1 MICEKKDCTG
11 CFACVNVCPKEC
23 ISMKEDEFGNVYPE
37 INQNICIQC
46 NLCSK
51 VCPANYPVEKK
62 SAHKVYASWVLD
74 SKKRLL
80 STSGGLATLFSEKVI
95 EQNGVVYGAA
105 FDQGEFKH
113 VRVTQKENLSKIRGS
128 KYVHSY
134 INGVYKLVKQDLLC
148 EKKVLF
154 IGTPC
159 QVAGLISYLNLTR
172 QSIDKLYT
180 IDIICHGVPSQKLLK
195 NEIGGTDFDSITFRN
210 REGYCLNLYREEKCI
225 KKTPYYESLYY
236 LGFLNSLICRENCYR
251 CPYAESTRVGDITL
265 GDFWGLGNL
274 KDEIK
279 EEDKGISL
287 VLVNSKKGE
296 ILFDNIRNNIFFEE
310 RTSSEAFNGNS
321 QLRHPSVKHKNRNY
335 FNENYPQRGFKETL
349 TVALEYNSI
358 KNRAKRAILQHRI
371 LTHIIGNIYSKIRR

>member
-113 VRVTQKENLSKIRGS
+113 IRVTQKQNLSKIRGS

-180 IDIICHGVPSQKLLK
+180 IDIICHGVPSQKLLN
-195 NEIGGTDFDSITFRN
+195 NEIGGTDFDSITFRDK
-210 REGYCLNLYREEKCI
+210 EGFNLNLYRKGKCI
-225 KKTPYYESLYY
+225 KKIPYYESLYY
-236 LGFLNSLICRENCYR
+236 LGFLDSLTYRENCYR

-265 GDFWGLGNL
+265 GDFWGLGEL
-274 KDEIK
+274 KSSIK
-279 EEDKGISL
+279 EENKGISL
-287 VLVNSKKGE
+287 MMINTDKGQY
-296 ILFDNIRNNIFFEE
+296 ILEKISSFIFLEE
-310 RTSSEAFNGNS
+310 RSLKEAVEGNS
-321 QLRHPSVKHKNRNY
+321 QLQHPSEPHKNRSM
-335 FNENYPQRGFKETL
+335 FLENYKKIGYKESL
-349 TVALEYNSI
+349 AKALEYYSLKNYIKRTILKNDFLMSI
-358 KNRAKRAILQHRI
+358 VN
-371 LTHIIGNIYSKIRR
+371 KIKQ

>member
-172 QSIDKLYT
+172 QSIDKLYA

-195 NEIGGTDFDSITFRN
+195 NEIGGTDFDSITFRDK
-210 REGYCLNLYREEKCI
+210 EGFYLNLYRKGKCI
-225 KKTPYYESLYY
+225 KKIPYYESLYY
-236 LGFLNSLICRENCYR
+236 LGFLDSLTYRENCYR

-296 ILFDNIRNNIFFEE
+296 ILYQDVKSSLFYEERSFEE
-310 RTSSEAFNGNS
+310 AYLGNA
-321 QLRHPSVKHKNRNY
+321 QLREPSKPHRNRERFLSDY
-335 FNENYPQRGFKETL
+335 SKIGYTKAMTID
-349 TVALEYNSI
+349 LEYNSI
-358 KNRAKRAILQHRI
+358 INKTKRLILKNRFLLNLIKRIK
-371 LTHIIGNIYSKIRR
+371 G